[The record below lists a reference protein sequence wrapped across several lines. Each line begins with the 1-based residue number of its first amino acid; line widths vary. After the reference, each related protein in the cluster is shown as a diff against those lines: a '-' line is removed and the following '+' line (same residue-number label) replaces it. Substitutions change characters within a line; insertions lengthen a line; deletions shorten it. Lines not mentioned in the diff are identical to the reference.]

1 MYKETLQAIAG
12 IELFPVF
19 SLLLFVVVFS
29 TVLFWTSRLDRTR
42 LSKFAQMPLDESE
55 TEKGTTL

>member
-1 MYKETLQAIAG
+1 MHKETLQAIAN